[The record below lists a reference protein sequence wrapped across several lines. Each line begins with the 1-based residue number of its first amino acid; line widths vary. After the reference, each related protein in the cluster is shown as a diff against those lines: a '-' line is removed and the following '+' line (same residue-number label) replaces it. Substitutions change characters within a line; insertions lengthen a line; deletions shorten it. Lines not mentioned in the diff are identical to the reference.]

1 MADEQHNMQN
11 NELARQLVS
20 IVFEH
25 ILPWGAIGGDTGQS
39 SRLKLRRNFEK
50 IRTWIDSAYEIFLS
64 RTYDDEANGHITFKR
79 GLKAYNDEERLLP
92 AIDSVGDAVFR
103 QNLSSPDFISNFVG
117 GTGWA
122 IQKKAYENAA
132 GEIEYKYILECD
144 GANIRNTLRVY
155 EFIISQLLGEN
166 DNRIFT
172 AMAEVH
178 HYDPETGKVWLSTN
192 CGKLY
197 MPFRANDCIMVQ
209 QYQPGNDV
217 VSGGDGYITKQYELL
232 ITEVGSGGM
241 TDENGDRLDW
251 VKFRN
256 FSTMMENGTPETL
269 IKKLDTFCRLDNLT
283 DTDRK
288 GIIQMISVGTNAPYM
303 DIIYGLK
310 TDPENALK
318 GRIGNLQGIHH
329 HLFGWLQDFG
339 EYLINAYIVG
349 DVRLRR
355 TGESLDTTVEIVK
368 GLLATKIAETVFEVT
383 DDANYLRNAG
393 FTELDSNGNLRDWT
407 VGNDDISFYSVGGEA
422 VVSSVGTLADVRR
435 GVKTEMIDGSQV
447 LHIINSGISQ
457 SYEVMT
463 QPGSHKEYDEGT
475 TQQQTSTYQTVRNT
489 LYLSL
494 RIRVIKE
501 GILTIGFPESTDTD
515 NNAINTKTRVLERSS
530 EWLTLQWEGTW
541 DGQNDFFLGFTG
553 ECYISSLSLTD
564 EPLDE
569 FKTEYSTQIRQTSRN
584 ITLVATKTS
593 ANETSIAQL
602 EVTAS
607 QISSTVQQNY
617 TTLNGKITTNVTN
630 IANLSIRAE
639 EIAATVSSNYD
650 SLDGRVTAN
659 ASAITQTATAIRQE
673 VSESVGG
680 LNTRVGS
687 LEVTSGS
694 ISGRVSA
701 IEGDYVKS
709 AEISMMVKKDANG
722 YLESGVYVQ
731 ADRINFEFTKNT
743 SFYAKNGNSR
753 VEVMNINTAGD
764 LWIKGE
770 YKGGKIT
777 GSVEV
782 GSGTKKLYIEPTATG
797 ARLVGTDGGSEVLS
811 LGFYAYNGVYEA
823 SLRLGRSYLKEKYGQ
838 FYASYS
844 NALSTFEYELLSS
857 SALIRLYNSTNN
869 SNVAI
874 LRMGI
879 TNGKALIQATNYA
892 GDSQMWPREGVDDI
906 SSLQPGTVY
915 LRSDACLG
923 VKQ

>member
-1 MADEQHNMQN
+1 MAQYDYNVLEESLRKIRDERNVKANTAQ
-11 NELARQLVS
+11 R
-20 IVFEH
+20 
-25 ILPWGAIGGDTGQS
+25 IGTALLDI
-39 SRLKLRRNFEK
+39 LRRTLNGDF
-50 IRTWIDSAYEIFLS
+50 
-64 RTYDDEANGHITFKR
+64 DEITFNKVLNKPSFMQGLIALGSIILGEYVQ
-79 GLKAYNDEERLLP
+79 GLKGGILTPEGIAELKNLWVREYAKIGDGTKHQGDNLMDLP
-92 AIDSVGDAVFR
+92 ALEVLGDSVFSE
-103 QNLSSPDFISNFVG
+103 NLSSPDFISNFVG

-217 VSGGDGYITKQYELL
+217 ASGGDGYITKQYELL

-355 TGESLDTTVEIVK
+355 TGESLDTVVEILN
-368 GLLATKIAETVFEVT
+368 GLVVSKMTETAYEIT
-383 DDANYLRNAG
+383 DEENFIRNAS
-393 FTELDSNGNLRDWT
+393 FVELDSNGNFDNWQVT
-407 VGNDDISFYSVGGEA
+407 GDNMKFYTVGGEPA
-422 VVSSVGTLADVRR
+422 MASVGTLADVASC
-435 GVKTEMIDGSQV
+435 VNTMDVNGSQV
-447 LHIINSGISQ
+447 LHIINGSVRQ
-457 SYEVMT
+457 SHSVMT
-463 QPGSHKEYDEGT
+463 LPGTHKEYAEGSG
-475 TQQQTSTYQTVRNT
+475 QSQNTSYQTVRNT
-489 LYLSL
+489 LYMSL
-494 RIRVIKE
+494 RIRVLKN
-501 GILTIGFPESTDTD
+501 GQLSIGFPDSTDTHAE
-515 NNAINTKTRVLERSS
+515 AINGKTRLLESGD
-530 EWLTLQWEGTW
+530 WITLQWSGTW
-541 DGQNDFFLGFTG
+541 DGLTDFVLGFTG
-553 ECYISSLSLTD
+553 ECYITSLMLTD
-564 EPLDE
+564 KPLDSV
-569 FKTEYSTQIRQTSRN
+569 KTEYTTRFTQTARNISLVASKASTNSTSIANLEITAEQIRQT
-584 ITLVATKTS
+584 
-593 ANETSIAQL
+593 
-602 EVTAS
+602 
-607 QISSTVQQNY
+607 VQNNY
-617 TTLNGKITTNVTN
+617 T
-630 IANLSIRAE
+630 
-639 EIAATVSSNYD
+639 
-650 SLDGRVTAN
+650 SLDGRITSN
-659 ASAITQTATAIRQE
+659 ASAITQTAAAIRQE
-673 VSESVGG
+673 VSNSVGG

-709 AEISMMVKKDANG
+709 AEISMMVTKDANG

-782 GSGTKKLYIEPTATG
+782 GSGTKKLYIEPTSTG

-857 SALIRLYNSTNN
+857 SALVRLYNSTNN

>member
-1 MADEQHNMQN
+1 MADEQHNIQN

-64 RTYDDEANGHITFKR
+64 RTYDDEANGRITFKR

-103 QNLSSPDFISNFVG
+103 QNLSSPDFNSGFVG

-122 IQKKAYENAA
+122 IQKKPYTNAA
-132 GEIEYKYILECD
+132 GETEYKYVLECD

-355 TGESLDTTVEIVK
+355 TGESLDTVVEILN
-368 GLLATKIAETVFEVT
+368 GLVATKMTETAYEIT
-383 DDANYLRNAG
+383 DEENFIRNAS
-393 FTELDSNGNLRDWT
+393 FVELDSNGNFDNWQ
-407 VGNDDISFYSVGGEA
+407 VAGDNMKFYTVGGEPA
-422 VVSSVGTLADVRR
+422 MASVGILADVASC
-435 GVKTEMIDGSQV
+435 VNTMDVNGSQV
-447 LHIINSGISQ
+447 LHIINGSVRQ
-457 SYEVMT
+457 SHSVMT
-463 QPGSHKEYDEGT
+463 LPGTHKEYAEGSG
-475 TQQQTSTYQTVRNT
+475 QSQNTSYQTVRNT
-489 LYLSL
+489 LYMSL
-494 RIRVIKE
+494 RIRVLKD
-501 GILTIGFPESTDTD
+501 GQLSIGFPDSTDTHAE
-515 NNAINTKTRVLERSS
+515 AINGKTRLLESGD
-530 EWLTLQWEGTW
+530 WITLQWSGTW
-541 DGQNDFFLGFTG
+541 DGLTDFVLGFTG
-553 ECYISSLSLTD
+553 ECYITSLMLTD
-564 EPLDE
+564 KPLDSV
-569 FKTEYSTQIRQTSRN
+569 KTEYTTRFTQTARNISLVASKASTNSTSIANLEITAEQIRQT
-584 ITLVATKTS
+584 
-593 ANETSIAQL
+593 
-602 EVTAS
+602 
-607 QISSTVQQNY
+607 VQKNY
-617 TTLNGKITTNVTN
+617 T
-630 IANLSIRAE
+630 
-639 EIAATVSSNYD
+639 
-650 SLDGRVTAN
+650 SLDGRITSN
-659 ASAITQTATAIRQE
+659 ASDITQTAADIRQE
-673 VSESVGG
+673 VSNSVGG

-764 LWIKGE
+764 LWIKGDLLGGNI
-770 YKGGKIT
+770 KGNYTLGTAYYRVELYADERIFGPSYPVLHSGIRGINGGSTYFDLTVAGVGTGQSVAPRLMMTDDNSSPKTSTLGIQKLRFKDNANGVTLDFGIEAGKIVLYGT
-777 GSVEV
+777 QSAWYNYSQINDGTHIPGEV
-782 GSGTKKLYIEPTATG
+782 Y
-797 ARLVGTDGGSEVLS
+797 
-811 LGFYAYNGVYEA
+811 
-823 SLRLGRSYLKEKYGQ
+823 
-838 FYASYS
+838 
-844 NALSTFEYELLSS
+844 
-857 SALIRLYNSTNN
+857 
-869 SNVAI
+869 
-874 LRMGI
+874 
-879 TNGKALIQATNYA
+879 
-892 GDSQMWPREGVDDI
+892 VDDN
-906 SSLQPGTVY
+906 GFMK
-915 LRSDACLG
+915 
-923 VKQ
+923 VKNWVG